1 MNLIKAIIQRFCKHE
16 FEEKRLHGPIIDG
29 EWISVPVTV
38 IKVCKKCGK
47 VLW

>member
-1 MNLIKAIIQRFCKHE
+1 MKLIDAIIQRFCKHE
-16 FEEKRLHGPIIDG
+16 FEEKRIHGYIVDDD
-29 EWISVPVTV
+29 WIVPPV